1 MDNAAFR
8 PRHTV
13 VPGVSDRIEPT
24 PCRRQTRSRAAAL
37 RKNSDPSWGT
47 VLLRK
52 KVIRGLVGAGW
63 ICAVRMLG
71 YSGHAGTGAGRW
83 PEIRE
88 GCRERP
94 DGGLCTHLAHHSIG
108 DAMKNLLATEYSL
121 TRQRS
126 LWGASRL
133 LVPSSAGDNRPY
145 ISNLAEKLA
154 GAHLNAPN
162 PTLDSGP
169 WTHGSIV
176 GGSGNSLG
184 GES

>member
-1 MDNAAFR
+1 M
-8 PRHTV
+8 
-13 VPGVSDRIEPT
+13 PGVSELIEPP
-24 PCRRQTRSRAAAL
+24 PCRRQTRSRATAL

-52 KVIRGLVGAGW
+52 KVIGGLVGAGW

-71 YSGHAGTGAGRW
+71 YSGHPVTGAGRW
-83 PEIRE
+83 LEIRE
-88 GCRERP
+88 GCRELP
-94 DGGLCTHLAHHSIG
+94 DGGLCTHVAHHSIG
-108 DAMKNLLATEYSL
+108 DAMKNLLATENL
-121 TRQRS
+121 PKRQCT

-133 LVPSSAGDNRPY
+133 LSPSFAGDNRPY

-162 PTLDSGP
+162 PTRSTDL
-169 WTHGSIV
+169 WTHGSIAGRS
-176 GGSGNSLG
+176 GGSLG

>member
-1 MDNAAFR
+1 MPGDSDGIESSQR
-8 PRHTV
+8 CRSPRLT
-13 VPGVSDRIEPT
+13 T
-24 PCRRQTRSRAAAL
+24 WAT
-37 RKNSDPSWGT
+37 RKNSDESWGT

-52 KVIRGLVGAGW
+52 KVNRGQVKAGW

-83 PEIRE
+83 LEIRE
-88 GCRERP
+88 GCRELP
-94 DGGLCTHLAHHSIG
+94 DGGLCTRLAHHSIG
-108 DAMKNLLATEYSL
+108 DAMKVLLATEHSL